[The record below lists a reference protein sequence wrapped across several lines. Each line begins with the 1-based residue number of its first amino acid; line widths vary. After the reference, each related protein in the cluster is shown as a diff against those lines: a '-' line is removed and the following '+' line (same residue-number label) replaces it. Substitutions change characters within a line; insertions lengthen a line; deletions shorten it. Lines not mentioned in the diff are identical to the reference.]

1 MRMRTPGGAA
11 PGIPRD
17 LRTQRGRRGARRRR
31 PRAIDATTE
40 PEPGP
45 PPEAVFDRITGP
57 YRGPYVHRPALALL
71 GACEY
76 DEET

>member
-1 MRMRTPGGAA
+1 MRMRTQRRAA
-11 PGIPRD
+11 AS
-17 LRTQRGRRGARRRR
+17 ARIEHLRRR
-31 PRAIDATTE
+31 PRTADATIE
-40 PEPGP
+40 PDPGP

-57 YRGPYVHRPALALL
+57 YGGPYGHRPALTLL

>member
-1 MRMRTPGGAA
+1 MRMRT
-11 PGIPRD
+11 
-17 LRTQRGRRGARRRR
+17 QRQLARRPVTAPRR
-31 PRAIDATTE
+31 QRCGELIE

-57 YRGPYVHRPALALL
+57 YGGPYACSALALP